1 MKQIKLEI
9 SSSFIVNV
17 KHPMLNG
24 FESILEWKLYDGIS
38 GRFDPIRIL
47 TTATPYKF
55 TPYKLVLR

>member
-17 KHPMLNG
+17 KHPMLND
-24 FESILEWKLYDGIS
+24 FESGLEWKLYDGIS

-47 TTATPYKF
+47 TTATPYQF
-55 TPYKLVLR
+55 TPYKLDLR